1 MNLSSFRAK
10 AREKLSE
17 KWGKAACIT
26 LAYMAINFIF
36 NTILSYSFNGLNT
49 ILSIGFAIINVPLA
63 YGLLIQFVKLYNG
76 EDTSAFNFFTLGFN
90 NFARAWKVA
99 LNVFLKLLVP
109 FILLIISSILLT
121 SLGIVFYWTQPAN
134 LTVLLICLA
143 IVCPVSLIWLI
154 VKSYYYIMSDV
165 ISIEETELQPKDAV
179 AKSKELMTNNR
190 WKFFIL
196 DLSFIGWALLASL
209 TFGIGMLWLLPY
221 IQLTHIAFYKHISK
235 KEDVI

>member
-10 AREKLSE
+10 AREKLSG

-134 LTVLLICLA
+134 LTV
-143 IVCPVSLIWLI
+143 
-154 VKSYYYIMSDV
+154 
-165 ISIEETELQPKDAV
+165 
-179 AKSKELMTNNR
+179 
-190 WKFFIL
+190 
-196 DLSFIGWALLASL
+196 
-209 TFGIGMLWLLPY
+209 
-221 IQLTHIAFYKHISK
+221 
-235 KEDVI
+235 

>member
-10 AREKLSE
+10 AREKLSG

-99 LNVFLKLLVP
+99 LNVF
-109 FILLIISSILLT
+109 
-121 SLGIVFYWTQPAN
+121 
-134 LTVLLICLA
+134 
-143 IVCPVSLIWLI
+143 
-154 VKSYYYIMSDV
+154 
-165 ISIEETELQPKDAV
+165 
-179 AKSKELMTNNR
+179 
-190 WKFFIL
+190 
-196 DLSFIGWALLASL
+196 
-209 TFGIGMLWLLPY
+209 
-221 IQLTHIAFYKHISK
+221 
-235 KEDVI
+235 

>member
-10 AREKLSE
+10 AREKLSG

-134 LTVLLICLA
+134 LTVLVICLA
-143 IVCPVSLIWLI
+143 IICPVSLIWLI

-165 ISIEETELQPKDAV
+165 ISIEETELQPKDTV